1 MKEKYNLDKLIK
13 VKKYDLLE
21 EKRLVYLEPKEEK
34 KWLWFTTEYARK
46 GGYYRCL
53 SDGYPTD
60 CYHGETLPKENILL
74 DGKIYKK
81 PIVKLIYEGDISKD
95 YYFETE
101 KEADDF
107 YNKLTSTNNWIE

>member
-1 MKEKYNLDKLIK
+1 MKEKYNLVKLIK

-46 GGYYRCL
+46 GGYYNCFT
-53 SDGYPTD
+53 DGYVWG
-60 CYHGETLPKENILL
+60 YSGEKLPKENILL
-74 DGKIYKK
+74 DGKIYEK

-107 YNKLTSTNNWIE
+107 YDKLTSTNNWIE